1 MHGIRTPSLSAG
13 RFGCKSLII
22 LSNTRRAVRMWLQ
35 IVSSSYHLRT
45 SCLLCVLQQ
54 SGLKMP
60 DCRLTWIESHVK
72 FADAW
77 DNMVTC
83 DGCDRRMHLRCLIP
97 PQTGAP
103 SGQFFC
109 PACDVGCGKFCC
121 TPCGCKTPLRY
132 NSGQDP
138 HINEVLIKY
147 LCSGREEACLPLKC

>member
-1 MHGIRTPSLSAG
+1 MVADCLFKLPPEDKLPPLCTA
-13 RFGCKSLII
+13 
-22 LSNTRRAVRMWLQ
+22 AVWLEDARLQVDLDRVPCQ
-35 IVSSSYHLRT
+35 ICNSV
-45 SCLLCVLQQ
+45 
-54 SGLKMP
+54 
-60 DCRLTWIESHVK
+60 
-72 FADAW
+72 DAW